1 MLPHVPGEQLSGI
14 IALLPAGHT
23 KPGSHGLHDAWLSSS
38 WYEPSS
44 QLLQSALPF
53 AAAVP
58 VLQLTG
64 DSEPTTQKLPAGQ
77 VMQAAAD
84 APPAVPRNE
93 PASHSVTELAPAP
106 HQPPASHTSHAV
118 AFDDDW
124 NSPAAHSKHVCRP
137 LAFEKPPGAHSIG
150 SVERAT
156 Q

>member
-44 QLLQSALPF
+44 QLLQSALPL

-64 DSEPTTQKLPAGQ
+64 DSEPTTQKPPAGQ
-77 VMQAAAD
+77 VRQAAAD

-106 HQPPASHTSHAV
+106 HQPPASHASHAV
-118 AFDDDW
+118 ALDDDW
-124 NSPAAHSKHVCRP
+124 NVPASHSTHALRP
-137 LAFEKPPGAHSIG
+137 LEPAKEPGAHAIG
-150 SVERAT
+150 TLERAR